1 MSCFVL
7 VNFLAYG
14 PLFSG
19 AAAAATPAAKPAAAK
34 PAAAKPAAGK
44 QVTGTQLLA
53 ESKKAVAGI
62 LKETKASG
70 GKLDPKSK
78 KQAPFFA
85 GLKEFQ
91 AALGESEKKLKAK
104 DKKLFESLS
113 KGSKALAKVKTAWP
127 RVGVQNAKVDGYL
140 GKLDNSFTALRSR
153 YGGEGLRAKQ
163 GADLSAKEKAN
174 FEKIKASQAE
184 FSKKLA
190 PMQAKAKQKGDKG
203 TEAQLARLVKQS
215 NAIAVAQ
222 LTVDAFMTALLLL
235 DYLEGE
241 WDCYSYYVGPSYRAD
256 WVAMDVWVSGSF
268 TTYDTLYWDT
278 VGTYSVETWEYWD
291 VPMELDVDY
300 EITDVYDADLVAT
313 DAYFDA
319 SFEYDELGWEDYS
332 TEFGSAEMED
342 TLYEEEDVN
351 LDVAAEV
358 WEDEGLE
365 VDAGDDLLDE
375 EDAEEFDDDDAD
387 VEVAEAEADAAEAEA
402 DLADAEADAADA
414 EADAADAEADAAD
427 AEADAGD
434 DDAEADDAEG
444 DDEGDDAEGDAE
456 DDDAEGDDEGDDA
469 EGDDEGDDAEGDDEA
484 EDDVEE
490 EEEEEEAE
498 DDGGDDGGDEERLG
512 RAA

>member
-1 MSCFVL
+1 MQYLKKLVSCFVL

-34 PAAAKPAAGK
+34 PAAGKPAAAKPAAGK

-62 LKETKASG
+62 LKEAKASG

-91 AALGESEKKLKAK
+91 AALAESEKKLKAK

-113 KGSKALAKVKTAWP
+113 KGSTALAKVKTAWP
-127 RVGVQNAKVDGYL
+127 RVGVQNAKVEGYL
-140 GKLDNSFTALRSR
+140 GKLDNSYTALRSR

-256 WVAMDVWVSGSF
+256 WVTMDVWVSGSF
-268 TTYDTLYWDT
+268 TSYDTLYWDT
-278 VGTYSVETWEYWD
+278 VGTYSVESWEYWD
-291 VPMELDVDY
+291 VPMEFDAEY
-300 EITDVYDADLVAT
+300 EITDVYDADLAAT

-319 SFEYDELGWEDYS
+319 SFEYDDLSWEDYS
-332 TEFGSAEMED
+332 TEFASAEVED

-375 EDAEEFDDDDAD
+375 EDAEEFDDED
-387 VEVAEAEADAAEAEA
+387 EADA
-402 DLADAEADAADA
+402 
-414 EADAADAEADAAD
+414 
-427 AEADAGD
+427 D
-434 DDAEADDAEG
+434 DEGDDAEG
-444 DDEGDDAEGDAE
+444 DDEGDDADA
-456 DDDAEGDDEGDDA
+456 DDEGDDA
-469 EGDDEGDDAEGDDEA
+469 DADDEGDDAEGDDEA

-490 EEEEEEAE
+490 EEEEEVEEEAE
-498 DDGGDDGGDEERLG
+498 DDGGDDGGDEERLS